1 MIGRALI
8 LVSAALLSGCAT
20 TTAPE
25 PASDPAIARELA
37 EIEARSGGRLGV
49 ALVGSDGSQLA
60 GHRADERFAMCS
72 TFKLPLAAMVL
83 ENAHKG
89 RLSMADPLPV
99 TDSDM
104 VVYSPYVEAQRAKT
118 PPETV
123 TVEGAAS
130 AAVSLSDNTAANLL
144 LDRLGGPQGFT
155 AWLRGKRDN
164 VTRLDR
170 REPELNENALGDP
183 RDTTTPA
190 AMAETTRSL
199 VVGNAMP
206 VGQQQLLYRW
216 MENTSTGLK
225 RIRGGLPQ
233 GWSAGDKT
241 GSCGN
246 AYNDVAVFTAENGK
260 RYTLAI
266 YLDRP
271 AVKGDAASTIIAD
284 ATRAVLPALR

>member
-25 PASDPAIARELA
+25 LAADPAIARELA
-37 EIEARSGGRLGV
+37 AIEARSGGRLGV
-49 ALVGSDGSQLA
+49 ALVGPDGRQLA

-83 ENAHKG
+83 EKAHAGK
-89 RLSMADPLPV
+89 LSMADPLPV
-99 TDSDM
+99 TNADM

-118 PPETV
+118 PPEAV

-155 AWLRGKRDN
+155 AWLRGKRDS

-206 VGQQQLLYRW
+206 VGQQRLLYRW

-246 AYNDVAVFTAENGK
+246 AFNDVAVFTADNGK
-260 RYTLAI
+260 RYTLAV

-271 AVKGDAASTIIAD
+271 AVKGDAASAIIAD

>member
-8 LVSAALLSGCAT
+8 LGTAALLSGCAT
-20 TTAPE
+20 TAPE
-25 PASDPAIARELA
+25 PTTDPAIARELA
-37 EIEARSGGRLGV
+37 AIEARSGGRLGV
-49 ALVGSDGSQLA
+49 ALVGPDGRQLA
-60 GHRADERFAMCS
+60 GYRADERFAMCS

-83 ENAHKG
+83 ENAHKS

-118 PPETV
+118 PPEAV

-144 LDRLGGPQGFT
+144 LDRLGGPQSFT
-155 AWLRGKRDN
+155 AWLRGKRDS

-199 VVGNAMP
+199 VVGNAIP
-206 VGQQQLLYRW
+206 VGQQRLLYRW

-246 AYNDVAVFTAENGK
+246 AFNDVAVFTAETGM
-260 RYTLAI
+260 RYTLAV

-271 AVKGDAASTIIAD
+271 VVKGDAASAIIAD

>member
-8 LVSAALLSGCAT
+8 LGTAALLSGCAT
-20 TTAPE
+20 TAPE
-25 PASDPAIARELA
+25 PTTDPAIARELA
-37 EIEARSGGRLGV
+37 AIEARSGGRLGV
-49 ALVGSDGSQLA
+49 ALVGPDGHQLA

-118 PPETV
+118 PPEAV

-144 LDRLGGPQGFT
+144 LDRLGGPQSFT
-155 AWLRGKRDN
+155 AWLRGKRDS
-164 VTRLDR
+164 VARLDR

-199 VVGNAMP
+199 VVGNAIP

-246 AYNDVAVFTAENGK
+246 AFNDVAVFTAETGM
-260 RYTLAI
+260 RYTLAV

-271 AVKGDAASTIIAD
+271 AVKGDAASAIIAD

>member
-8 LVSAALLSGCAT
+8 LGTAALLSGCAT
-20 TTAPE
+20 TAPE
-25 PASDPAIARELA
+25 PTTDPAIARELA
-37 EIEARSGGRLGV
+37 AIEARSGGRLGV
-49 ALVGSDGSQLA
+49 ALVGPDGRQLA
-60 GHRADERFAMCS
+60 GYRADERFAMCS

-118 PPETV
+118 PPEAV

-144 LDRLGGPQGFT
+144 LDRLGGPQSFT
-155 AWLRGKRDN
+155 AWLRGKRDS

-199 VVGNAMP
+199 VVGNAIP
-206 VGQQQLLYRW
+206 VGQQRLLYRW

-246 AYNDVAVFTAENGK
+246 AFNDVAVFTAETGM
-260 RYTLAI
+260 RYTLAV

-271 AVKGDAASTIIAD
+271 VVKGDAASAIIAD

>member
-1 MIGRALI
+1 MTLRACCVLA
-8 LVSAALLSGCAT
+8 LALLVGCAT
-20 TTAPE
+20 V
-25 PASDPAIARELA
+25 ASDPSIDRALA
-37 EIEARSGGRLGV
+37 AIEARSGGRLGV
-49 ALVGSDGSQLA
+49 ALVDSAGRRLA
-60 GHRADERFAMCS
+60 GHRSDERFAMCS

-83 ENAHKG
+83 EKAG
-89 RLSMADPLPV
+89 SGQWAMSDELPV
-99 TDSDM
+99 TEADM
-104 VVYSPYVEAQRAKT
+104 VAYAPYVEAQRAKS
-118 PPETV
+118 PPEPV

-130 AAVSLSDNTAANLL
+130 AAVSVSDNTAANLL

-155 AWLRGKRDN
+155 AWLRAKGDT

-170 REPELNENALGDP
+170 REPELNENAAGDP
-183 RDTTTPA
+183 RDTTTPFA
-190 AMAETTRSL
+190 IAKTTRTL
-199 VVGNAMP
+199 VGGDGLQL
-206 VGQQQLLYRW
+206 GQQRLLYHW

-225 RIRGGLPQ
+225 RIRSALPQ

-246 AYNDVAVFTAENGK
+246 AFNDIAVFTTDTGA

-271 AVKGDAASTIIAD
+271 AVKGDEASAIIAD

>member
-1 MIGRALI
+1 M
-8 LVSAALLSGCAT
+8 AAATLGGCASV
-20 TTAPE
+20 APS
-25 PASDPAIARELA
+25 PAFQTDLA
-37 EIEARSGGRLGV
+37 AIEARSGGRLGV
-49 ALVGSDGSQLA
+49 ALLDDAGRKIVGYRD
-60 GHRADERFAMCS
+60 DERFAMCS

-83 ENAHKG
+83 EKAAEG
-89 RLSMADPLPV
+89 QWAMGDTLPV
-99 TDSDM
+99 TDADM
-104 VVYSPYVEAQRAKT
+104 VAYAPYVEGQRAKS
-118 PPETV
+118 PPEPV

-130 AAVSLSDNTAANLL
+130 AAVSLSDNAAANLL

-155 AWLRGKRDN
+155 NWLKGKGDA

-170 REPELNENALGDP
+170 REPELNENAVGDP

-190 AMAETTRSL
+190 AMAETSRKL
-199 VVGNAMP
+199 VLGDAMP
-206 VGQQQLLYRW
+206 QGQQRLLYRW

-246 AYNDVAVFTAENGK
+246 AFNDVAVFTSEKGK
-260 RYTLAI
+260 RYTLAV

-271 AVKGDAASTIIAD
+271 TVKGDAASAIIAD
-284 ATRAVLPALR
+284 ATRAVLPVVR

>member
-8 LVSAALLSGCAT
+8 LGTAALLSGCAT
-20 TTAPE
+20 TAPE
-25 PASDPAIARELA
+25 STADPAIARELA
-37 EIEARSGGRLGV
+37 AIEARSGGRLGV
-49 ALVGSDGSQLA
+49 ALVGPDGRQLA

-144 LDRLGGPQGFT
+144 LDRLGGPQSFT
-155 AWLRGKRDN
+155 AWLRGKRDS

-199 VVGNAMP
+199 VVGNAIP
-206 VGQQQLLYRW
+206 VGQQRLLYRW

-246 AYNDVAVFTAENGK
+246 AFNDVAVFTAETGM

-271 AVKGDAASTIIAD
+271 AIKGDAASAIVAD

>member
-1 MIGRALI
+1 M
-8 LVSAALLSGCAT
+8 AAATLGGCASV
-20 TTAPE
+20 APS
-25 PASDPAIARELA
+25 PAFQTDLAAIES
-37 EIEARSGGRLGV
+37 RSGGRLGV
-49 ALVGSDGSQLA
+49 ALLDDA
-60 GHRADERFAMCS
+60 GRKIAGYRDDERFAMCS

-83 ENAHKG
+83 EKAAEG
-89 RLSMADPLPV
+89 QWAMGDTLPV
-99 TDSDM
+99 TDADM
-104 VVYSPYVEAQRAKT
+104 VAYAPYVEAQRAKS
-118 PPETV
+118 PPEPV

-130 AAVSLSDNTAANLL
+130 AAVSLSDNAAANLL

-155 AWLRGKRDN
+155 NWLKAKGDA

-170 REPELNENALGDP
+170 REPELNENAVGDP

-190 AMAETTRSL
+190 AMAETSRKL
-199 VVGNAMP
+199 VLGDAMP
-206 VGQQQLLYRW
+206 QGQQRLLYRW

-246 AYNDVAVFTAENGK
+246 AFNDVAVFTSEKGK
-260 RYTLAI
+260 RYTLAV

-271 AVKGDAASTIIAD
+271 TVKGDAASAIIAD
-284 ATRAVLPALR
+284 ATRAVLPVVR

>member
-8 LVSAALLSGCAT
+8 LVSAALLTGCA

-25 PASDPAIARELA
+25 PAADPAIARGLA
-37 EIEARSGGRLGV
+37 AIEARSGGRLGV

-83 ENAHKG
+83 DKARAGK
-89 RLSMADPLPV
+89 LSMADPLPV
-99 TDSDM
+99 TDADM

-144 LDRLGGPQGFT
+144 LGRLGGPQGFT
-155 AWLRGKRDN
+155 AWLRGKRDS

-206 VGQQQLLYRW
+206 VGQQRLLYRW

-260 RYTLAI
+260 RYTLAV

-271 AVKGDAASTIIAD
+271 AVKGDAASAIIAD

>member
-8 LVSAALLSGCAT
+8 LGTAALLSGCAT
-20 TTAPE
+20 TAPE
-25 PASDPAIARELA
+25 PTTDPAIARELA
-37 EIEARSGGRLGV
+37 AIEARSGGRLGV
-49 ALVGSDGSQLA
+49 ALVGPDGHELA

-72 TFKLPLAAMVL
+72 TFKLPLAVMVL

-118 PPETV
+118 PPEAV

-144 LDRLGGPQGFT
+144 LDRLGGPQSFT
-155 AWLRGKRDN
+155 AWLRGKRDS

-199 VVGNAMP
+199 VVGNAIP
-206 VGQQQLLYRW
+206 VGQQRLLYRW

-246 AYNDVAVFTAENGK
+246 AFNDVAVFTAETGM
-260 RYTLAI
+260 RYTLAV

-271 AVKGDAASTIIAD
+271 AVKGDAASAIIAD